1 MLIDLTHTIKPGMS
15 VYPGTPMPELSPVGE
30 IQQVG
35 YRETL
40 LRIGSHTGTHMDAPA
55 HMLSGG
61 ASLDQLPV
69 SRFCGKAAVLDVTD
83 LPAGSR
89 ITTQLL
95 LERLD
100 ALRGTDFLLIR
111 TGWEDKWNTPAF
123 FDEPFPVL
131 SEDAARYLVSQEL
144 KGIGTDAISVD
155 AADSHDFPVHHTL
168 FRAGLVSVEC
178 LCLNGLAGQKEV
190 RFFALPLKFA
200 KADGAPVRAMAEIP
214 DVSEKELMR
223 R

>member
-1 MLIDLTHTIKPGMS
+1 MS
-15 VYPGTPMPELSPVGE
+15 VYPGTPLPELAPLGNLE
-30 IQQVG
+30 QHG

-40 LRIGSHTGTHMDAPA
+40 LHIGSHTGTHMDAPA
-55 HMLSGG
+55 HMLTDG

-83 LPAGSR
+83 LAPGSL

-95 LERLD
+95 LERLEP
-100 ALRGTDFLLIR
+100 LRGMDFLLIR

-131 SEDAARYLVSQEL
+131 SEDAARYLVSQGL
-144 KGIGTDAISVD
+144 KGVGTDAISVD
-155 AADSHDFPVHHTL
+155 AADSHDFSVHHVF
-168 FRAGLVSVEC
+168 FRGGLVVVEC